1 MTSHM
6 EEPMKT
12 AMLFCIL
19 FMFGSGLMAL
29 TGYGTTALVINDTVD
44 PSLSILAPNGGEA
57 WYIGDTRDIIWTVS
71 DTNILSNS
79 VNIWYSLNGGTD
91 YTSIIENT
99 LNDGIYPWAL
109 PSVQSYNARVRIK
122 VSDSYGNYSQLA
134 SPFTITYVPPQTP
147 QGVAVN
153 TANGLDAVIT
163 WQPVTQNIYNSP
175 LTPDGYIVLYNETP
189 YEDDQYYYF
198 LGRSYTTAYTHHDVA
213 EFRNQMFYKVL
224 AYKNYRGDVD
234 NVIQAALANPDA
246 KISLAELKAA
256 LRSYTVGGDK

>member
-1 MTSHM
+1 M

-12 AMLFCIL
+12 AMLLCIL
-19 FMFGSGLMAL
+19 FLFGSGLMAL
-29 TGYGTTALVINDTVD
+29 TGYGTTAPVINDTVD
-44 PSLSILAPNGGEA
+44 PTLSITAPNGGEA
-57 WYIGDTRDIIWTVS
+57 WYIGDTRDITWNAS

-79 VNIWYSLNGGTD
+79 VNICYSLNGGTD
-91 YTSIIENT
+91 YTNIIENT
-99 LNDGIYPWAL
+99 NNDGIHPWAL

-122 VSDSYGNYSQLA
+122 VSDSFGNYSQKASA
-134 SPFTITYVPPQTP
+134 SPFSITYVPPLP
-147 QGVAVN
+147 PDGVAVN
-153 TANGLDAVIT
+153 TSNGLDAVIT

-175 LTPDGYIVLYNETP
+175 MTPDGYIVLYNETP

-256 LRSYTVGGDK
+256 LHSYNIGGEK